1 MTEKKHA
8 EALPLE
14 SPVGSIML
22 YGGDCSSSAIIGKL
36 ARSGWM
42 PCDGSLLLVD
52 EYTDL
57 YNAIG
62 VAHGGVNEDGVITRF
77 YLPNL
82 TARFVRGVNEGATD
96 PKTNETVDPDVDTR
110 QAPNRHGN
118 TADAVGSLQHDA
130 TGRPATT
137 PFSTDIKGA
146 HSHTASHLTGDN
158 HRALDGASFYQARN
172 TDNSSEVN
180 TSGLHQH
187 EVRQG
192 GDRETRPANLSLYYI
207 IRFA

>member
-1 MTEKKHA
+1 MAEHKHI
-8 EALPLE
+8 EALPLDA
-14 SPVGSIML
+14 PIGSIML
-22 YGGDCSSSAIIGKL
+22 YGGDCSNSAIVGKL

-52 EYTDL
+52 EYIDL

-62 VAHGGVNEDGVITRF
+62 LAHGGVNEDGVITRF

-96 PKTNETVDPDVDTR
+96 PKTNKTVDPDVDTR
-110 QAPNRHGN
+110 QAQNRHGN
-118 TADAVGSLQHDA
+118 TADTVGSLQYDA
-130 TGRPATT
+130 TGRPTTT

-146 HSHTASHLTGDN
+146 HSHIANHLTSDN
-158 HRALDGASFYQARN
+158 HRALDGVSFYQAKN
-172 TDNSSEVN
+172 TNSSSEVHKGG
-180 TSGLHQH
+180 SHQH
-187 EVRQG
+187 EVRLG
-192 GDRETRPANLSLYYI
+192 GDHETRPTNLSLYYI